1 LAKAKQA
8 KADEAAA
15 KKKAQ
20 AAAKKLAGAQN
31 LSQQLNSKVKQ
42 KENQIKYYKRLMD
55 KYVEDAKKSA
65 RYADMVKKFT
75 AELVTL
81 TAKRDDVA
89 ASLAEAAEARA
100 TALKRDRQM
109 AALDGA
115 RKAQKKAEM
124 DMAML
129 MTQMTKVKV
138 DMEKFAKDPKQLAV
152 AKTLYDA
159 INGKLGAAQKMF
171 EKARGYLDQLQGA
184 KEKEDAIRAQNEEM
198 ARKQKEM
205 DDGAAKKERLG
216 LEIEELTAKI
226 EGY

>member
-31 LSQQLNSKVKQ
+31 LSQQLNSQVKQ

-55 KYVEDAKKSA
+55 KYVEDAAKSA
-65 RYADMVKKFT
+65 RYESMVKKFT

-100 TALKRDRQM
+100 KALKRDRQM
-109 AALDGA
+109 AALDNA
-115 RKAQKKAEM
+115 RKAQKKAEG

-129 MTQMTKVKV
+129 MVAMTKVKA
-138 DMEKFAKDPKQLAV
+138 DMEKFAKDPKQLAA
-152 AKTLYDA
+152 AKKSYED
-159 INGKLGAAQKMF
+159 INAKLGAAQKLF